1 MNRVVPELAYGV
13 SGLAQLN
20 TNKVGEVTVHHATE
34 MRKLVKRL
42 KVLKDRGRARLYV
55 RKLDLSSLA
64 CLTYF
69 DASFAQEEGF
79 KSQGGM
85 FTVLTD
91 VKVVSQ
97 PVLGNLVEYESSTIR
112 RVVRSTMAAE
122 SAALSKSL
130 DRQLYLRLMIESL
143 LYGQPELRDTDWR
156 LNLRVPG
163 ILVTDAKSLY
173 DNLQKDGSL
182 PAERQTLLD
191 VLVAKDLVE
200 QKCIDV
206 RWLANSHQ
214 FADFLTKPEVVTPNL
229 QTFLRYGTL
238 SLVPTQAQE
247 ADEAHRLELRRG
259 QRLRAKE
266 RKEARKS
273 APVSIAAGCDP
284 KAGWS

>member
-1 MNRVVPELAYGV
+1 MNQVVSELAYGV
-13 SGLAQLN
+13 SALAQQN
-20 TNKVGEVTVHHATE
+20 TIKVGEVTVHHATE
-34 MRKLVKRL
+34 LHNLVKRL
-42 KVLKDRGRARLYV
+42 NVLKDRGRARLYV
-55 RKLDLSSLA
+55 RKLDLPSLV
-64 CLTYF
+64 CPTYF

-91 VKVVSQ
+91 AKVVSQ
-97 PVLGNLVEYESSTIR
+97 PVIGNLVEYESSTIR

-130 DRQLYLRLMIESL
+130 HRQLYLRLMVESL
-143 LYGQPELRDTDWR
+143 LDGQAELRDTDWHVH
-156 LNLRVPG
+156 LRVPG
-163 ILVTDAKSLY
+163 ILVTGAKSLY
-173 DNLQKDGSL
+173 DHMQKDGSL

-200 QKCIDV
+200 QKCIDF
-206 RWLANSHQ
+206 RRLATSYHL
-214 FADFLTKPEVVTPNL
+214 ADFLTKPEIVTPIL

-247 ADEAHRLELRRG
+247 NDEAHRLELRRG

-266 RKEARKS
+266 RKDVRKS
-273 APVSIAAGCDP
+273 A
-284 KAGWS
+284 